1 MFLCCEVPEK
11 GNHAIEMF
19 KTPQSLSVLSHR
31 EREQPKKEGLLHNRR
46 PPPHN
51 NEVKLRSY
59 VPMRPNNNA
68 RTIANISANPKGNN
82 INQIVNHLSAEGE
95 DEDYALKKVMKS
107 NY

>member
-1 MFLCCEVPEK
+1 MLRNKKP
-11 GNHAIEMF
+11 
-19 KTPQSLSVLSHR
+19 PQT
-31 EREQPKKEGLLHNRR
+31 
-46 PPPHN
+46 

-59 VPMRPNNNA
+59 VPMRPTNNA

-95 DEDYALKKVMKS
+95 DDEYALKKVMKS